1 TLYWSELTN
10 LSLNYQSLLNL
21 DSLKK
26 ILQLYDL
33 PSVYNTQVARQSQKR
48 LDALVDLHSEH
59 IEHIY
64 KGLPVRGL
72 KTTLVVHQNAFLS
85 EGSLFLF
92 CTVIAQFF
100 TLYTSINM
108 FHELEVINLDNKE
121 VYRWPAQ
128 INQHILK

>member
-1 TLYWSELTN
+1 M
-10 LSLNYQSLLNL
+10 LNL
-21 DSLKK
+21 DSLK

-33 PSVYNTQVARQSQKR
+33 PSVYNTQVAKAIVQKR

-108 FHELEVINLDNKE
+108 FHELEVLTLIIRKFIDG
-121 VYRWPAQ
+121 
-128 INQHILK
+128 QHKSTSTY